1 MLGRSWILKSRFGTF
16 AKEQID
22 CPVGTQ
28 SSPQGVWETLYPAAS
43 HHHPVLRASA
53 SCGDGPGSTLVSA
66 SRSPPPSQCRN
77 KLQVVMFCLICEP
90 FLARNSNSGRQQ
102 VTGNE
107 PVSLNSKLLS
117 TPFLGFVLTS
127 LFAGEAVSSSP
138 SCRAS
143 PHLNP
148 PDFVTSAVII
158 RY

>member
-22 CPVGTQ
+22 FAPWVP
-28 SSPQGVWETLYPAAS
+28 SPLHKESGELCTPSYHL
-43 HHHPVLRASA
+43 PVLRASE

-66 SRSPPPSQCRN
+66 SQSPPPSQCRN

-117 TPFLGFVLTS
+117 TSFLGFVLTS

-148 PDFVTSAVII
+148 PDFVTSAVMI